1 MPIHVKIIARV
12 LGLFSDPIMSFD
24 ASSFPGVP
32 SAPEPTMETV
42 VKAAQVHA
50 DATLAAHIQRTEA
63 LKKRIAP
70 TSVDPGPVGAG
81 FEAAPP
87 PSKKIKVSSITKNEL
102 VIKLQNIVINKYITD
117 APADWVID
125 EILELVEEVQ
135 KS

>member
-1 MPIHVKIIARV
+1 
-12 LGLFSDPIMSFD
+12 MSFD

-32 SAPEPTMETV
+32 TAPEPTMEQV
-42 VKAAQVHA
+42 VNAAQVHA

-70 TSVDPGPVGAG
+70 QSVDPGPVGAG
-81 FEAAPP
+81 FEQAPP
-87 PSKKIKVSSITKNEL
+87 AKKIKVSSITKNEL

-117 APADWVID
+117 APAEWVID

>member
-1 MPIHVKIIARV
+1 
-12 LGLFSDPIMSFD
+12 MSFD
-24 ASSFPGVP
+24 A
-32 SAPEPTMETV
+32 APFVADQNPTMEQV
-42 VKAAQVHA
+42 INAAQVHA

-81 FEAAPP
+81 FEAPAAPAA
-87 PSKKIKVSSITKNEL
+87 KKIKVSSITKNEL

>member
-1 MPIHVKIIARV
+1 MDPMPT
-12 LGLFSDPIMSFD
+12 L
-24 ASSFPGVP
+24 
-32 SAPEPTMETV
+32 EQV
-42 VKAAQVHA
+42 VNAAQVHA
-50 DATLAAHIQRTEA
+50 DAQLAAHIQRTEA

-81 FEAAPP
+81 FEAPPAPAA
-87 PSKKIKVSSITKNEL
+87 KKIKVSSITKNEL